1 MKSEVELRAGIRAKV
16 IQLSRALG
24 KKTTDIKDDDI
35 LLEKGLLDSASVLE
49 LIVWLEEDNGVEL
62 EPGELSLDNFGSI
75 SRMASFLA
83 AQH

>member
-16 IQLSRALG
+16 IQLSRELG

-62 EPGELSLDNFGSI
+62 DPGELSLDNFGSI

-83 AQH
+83 VQR